1 MRNGATVFFKAET
14 STNTSLARTMNLL
27 KAQGALETIQALNK
41 LPELERTKAIE
52 KELTELEQFLNPK
65 KSS

>member
-1 MRNGATVFFKAET
+1 
-14 STNTSLARTMNLL
+14 MNLL